1 MEGPFY
7 LASLT
12 FLLMLV
18 AIYWHRARR
27 FHIPVMFAVILFD
40 IGMPFY
46 LVMTRDWTKRLLTD
60 GDIMSFGV
68 WMHFGVIIA
77 LFVLYAIQVS
87 AGLKLLKSAPGTTT
101 ADTDDI
107 RREHRML
114 AKGILLARALVITTG
129 AMLAEPG
136 TGA

>member
-18 AIYWHRARR
+18 AIYWHRAHR
-27 FHIPVMFAVILFD
+27 FHVPVMFAVILFD

-46 LVMTRDWTKRLLTD
+46 LVMTRDWSKRLLTD

-68 WMHFGVIIA
+68 WMHFGVIIS
-77 LFVLYAIQVS
+77 LFVLYTIQVS
-87 AGLKLLKSAPGTTT
+87 AGLKLLKTGT
-101 ADTDDI
+101 DTDES
-107 RREHRML
+107 RNEHRML
-114 AKGILLARALVITTG
+114 AKGILLSRALVITTG
-129 AMLAEPG
+129 AMLSEPG
-136 TGA
+136 TGG

>member
-12 FLLMLV
+12 LLLMLV
-18 AIYWHRARR
+18 AIYWHRAHR

-40 IGMPFY
+40 ISMPIY
-46 LVMTRDWTKRLLTD
+46 LVMTRDWSKRLLTD
-60 GDIMSFGV
+60 GDILSFGV
-68 WMHFGVIIA
+68 WMHFGLIIS

-87 AGLKLLKSAPGTTT
+87 AGLKLLKSTPDTITT
-101 ADTDDI
+101 DTDDS

-114 AKGILLARALVITTG
+114 AKGILLSRALVIATG
-129 AMLAEPG
+129 AMLSEPVAS
-136 TGA
+136 T

>member
-18 AIYWHRARR
+18 AIYWHRAHP
-27 FHIPVMFAVILFD
+27 FHVPVMFAVILFD

-46 LVMTRDWTKRLLTD
+46 LMMTRDWSKRLLTD

-68 WMHFGVIIA
+68 WMHFGVIIS
-77 LFVLYAIQVS
+77 LFVLYFIQVS
-87 AGLKLLKSAPGTTT
+87 AGLKLLKTGT
-101 ADTDDI
+101 DTDDS
-107 RREHRML
+107 RSEHRML

-129 AMLAEPG
+129 AMLSEPV
-136 TGA
+136 TSA

>member
-18 AIYWHRARR
+18 AIYWHRAHR

-40 IGMPFY
+40 IGMPIY
-46 LVMTRDWTKRLLTD
+46 LMMTRDWGKRLLTD

-68 WMHFGVIIA
+68 WMHFGVIIS

-87 AGLKLLKSAPGTTT
+87 AGLKLLKTGT
-101 ADTDDI
+101 DTDDS

-129 AMLAEPG
+129 AMLSEPV
-136 TGA
+136 TSA